1 MLFKVF
7 VVERIRLNVWFALI
21 VAFICVGLA
30 LPHQYLLRVSV
41 VGFIVLLILLWVFC
55 LVDRLLE
62 ILPHLELD
70 NLISSWTMAADE
82 W

>member
-1 MLFKVF
+1 MFFKVF
-7 VVERIRLNVWFALI
+7 IVERICLNVRFALI

-41 VGFIVLLILLWVFC
+41 VGLLVLLILLWVFC

-70 NLISSWTMAADE
+70 NLISSSTMATEE